1 MTLTRRVV
9 DLSAVL
15 LALVALAGSAV
26 AEEGTARVLMPW
38 QGEGRLYPI
47 GPDRVLFLGI
57 YKGVMYIETG
67 KERLDGMLFE
77 CPAIDEF
84 DLDGR
89 ELDSRGHCILTGAYG
104 DTIFAEFTCKGKGE
118 EADRCKGEFK
128 LTAGTGQFEGITG
141 SGPIEARSVL
151 GDMASSTS
159 TGYTV
164 KDLAGLAILRELK
177 YKLPG
182 KK

>member
-1 MTLTRRVV
+1 MTLTRRVL

-15 LALVALAGSAV
+15 LALVALAASAV

-84 DLDGR
+84 NLDGR
-89 ELDSRGHCILTGAYG
+89 EVNSRGYCVLTGAYG
-104 DTIFAEFTCKGKGE
+104 DTIFAEFTCKGK
-118 EADRCKGEFK
+118 EADRCEGEFK
-128 LTAGTGQFEGITG
+128 LTAGTGQFQGISG

-151 GDMASSTS
+151 GDMASGTS
-159 TGYTV
+159 TGYAV
-164 KDLAGLAILRELK
+164 KDIAGLAVLRELK